1 MNFRSRRVVGVIAAA
16 ACVVAMSAC
25 ASSGS
30 GGKAG
35 HITLRFWTNLN
46 VAAQA
51 SVIEAQA
58 NACAVNMKNV
68 SVQFEAVPFGDMY
81 TKLATSF
88 QAGEGPDIMNTNE
101 SAVSFAEDAGYLA
114 PVDDIINAHG
124 RKDFLARNL
133 ATVEKGGKTWGV
145 PDWALHEEVWYR
157 TDLFQKAGLKV
168 PTTWDEL
175 LQDAKTLNDPATGVH
190 GFAVPMD
197 SVQVAPQTLYQF
209 LYANHVYTFD
219 PKTGKY
225 AFDANM
231 EATTQAVQYMLDLYH
246 AASPAASRT
255 WTWNDF
261 RNAFAQGKL
270 AMTPDFGAVV
280 GLIQTNNPSLLD
292 KISAFELPPRTSGS
306 TSGGTLGGGG
316 YYYMIGKNGNAQEA
330 AAKKLVTCMMT
341 PELAAERANTRPVFA
356 IPAMTSAAET
366 ATYKNNEVVKRF
378 SKEIAM
384 IRSTPQYHYGMEAG
398 LNPLGGQI
406 ESTTFIGDDLQK
418 AAAGNMSVSDAVS
431 QINTQLKRLA
441 SK

>member
-1 MNFRSRRVVGVIAAA
+1 MKFGSRRLVGALAVA
-16 ACVVAMSAC
+16 ACVVALSAC
-25 ASSGS
+25 GS
-30 GGKAG
+30 GAESKPG
-35 HITLRFWTNLN
+35 HVTLRFWTNLN

-68 SVQFEAVPFGDMY
+68 SVEFEAIPFGDMY

-88 QAGEGPDIMNTNE
+88 QADEGPDIMNTNE
-101 SAVSFAEDAGYLA
+101 SAVSFAEDAGYLT
-114 PVDDIINAHG
+114 PVDDIIDAHG
-124 RKDFLARNL
+124 RKDFLTRNL
-133 ATVEKGGKTWGV
+133 ATVEKSGKTWAV
-145 PDWALHEEVWYR
+145 PDWALHEEIWYR
-157 TDLFQKAGLKV
+157 TDLFEKAGLKV

-175 LQDAKTLNDPATGVH
+175 LKDAKTLNDPSAGVH

-197 SVQVAPQTLYQF
+197 SVQVAAQTMYQF

-225 AFDANM
+225 AFDADKK
-231 EATTQAVQYMLDLYH
+231 ATVQAVQFMLDLYH
-246 AASPAASRT
+246 EASPAASRT
-255 WTWNDF
+255 WSWNDF
-261 RNAFAQGKL
+261 RNAFAEGKL

-280 GLIQTNNPSLLD
+280 GLIQTNNPDLLD
-292 KISAFELPPRTSGS
+292 KISAFELPARTAGE
-306 TSGGTLGGGG
+306 TSGGTLGAGG
-316 YYYMIGKNGNAQEA
+316 YYYMIGKNGKAREA

-384 IRSTPQYHYGMEAG
+384 IRSTKQYHYGMEAG
-398 LNPLGGQI
+398 LNPMGGQI
-406 ESTTFIGDDLQK
+406 ESTTFIGDALQS
-418 AAAGNMSVSDAVS
+418 AAAGNISAAEAVD
-431 QINTQLKRLA
+431 QINTQLKRIA